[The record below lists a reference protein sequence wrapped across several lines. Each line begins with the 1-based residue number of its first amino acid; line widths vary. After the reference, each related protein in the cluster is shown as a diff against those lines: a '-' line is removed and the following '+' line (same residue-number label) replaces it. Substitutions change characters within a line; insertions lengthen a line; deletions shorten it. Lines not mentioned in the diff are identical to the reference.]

1 MSDQTGSTDQPAE
14 EIDQHAV
21 KEDDRLL
28 ARVPEWVVALGAG
41 ALATSTL
48 ITCVAAL
55 FMGYSVA
62 TGQWYGYQPYQIGFA
77 TLQFTA
83 VTIFQAAGTYYAR
96 DRTRWMW
103 VMLSAIA
110 GSLTLIVL
118 PFTVVALFCIGLGK
132 YHFSAY
138 TSVEP
143 M

>member
-1 MSDQTGSTDQPAE
+1 MVIPEESGDMTDQTGSTDQ
-14 EIDQHAV
+14 HAV
-21 KEDDRLL
+21 DEDDGLL
-28 ARVPEWVVALGAG
+28 ARIPEWVVALGAG
-41 ALATSTL
+41 TLATSTL
-48 ITCVAAL
+48 LTCAAAL
-55 FMGYSVA
+55 FMGYSVV
-62 TGQWYGYQPYQIGFA
+62 TSQWYGFQPYQIWFA

-132 YHFSAY
+132 YHFSSY
-138 TSVEP
+138 MSV
-143 M
+143 